1 MLSVNQRLVC
11 VIGCNVMCVSAGV
24 CVECEPETVVCVI
37 GCNVMC
43 VSAGVCVECEPETGV
58 CDWL

>member
-1 MLSVNQRLVC
+1 MCVNQRLVF
-11 VIGCNVMCVSAGV
+11 
-24 CVECEPETVVCVI
+24 VI

>member
-11 VIGCNVMCVSAGV
+11 VIGCNVMCVS
-24 CVECEPETVVCVI
+24 T
-37 GCNVMC
+37 
-43 VSAGVCVECEPETGV
+43 GVCVECEPETGV

>member
-1 MLSVNQRLVC
+1 
-11 VIGCNVMCVSAGV
+11 MCLQV
-24 CVECEPETVVCVI
+24 CVECEPETVVFVI

>member
-1 MLSVNQRLVC
+1 MIGCNVMCVSAGVCVECDQRLVC

-24 CVECEPETVVCVI
+24 CVER
-37 GCNVMC
+37 
-43 VSAGVCVECEPETGV
+43 EPETGV

>member
-1 MLSVNQRLVC
+1 MWNQRLVC

-24 CVECEPETVVCVI
+24 VCECEPETGVVI

-43 VSAGVCVECEPETGV
+43 VSAGVC
-58 CDWL
+58 

>member
-24 CVECEPETVVCVI
+24 CVSVNQRLVCVI

-43 VSAGVCVECEPETGV
+43 VSAGV
-58 CDWL
+58 